1 MTPWTIQS
9 VEFSRPEYW
18 SGQPFPS
25 PGDLPNPGIE
35 PRSPTLQEDSLPA
48 EPQGKPLNHLRPI
61 RKTLEPLKQWNRLWL
76 TSFLDVPSYACP
88 TEFLFGDVITFTDSV
103 PFCHYLG
110 GDLHCQLCK
119 ESKKKSQMSIIG
131 SFQAASSYGRTGV
144 LQGVLL
150 RRSLR
155 AAVADALFSGSW
167 DVNVEAVHLAGRFSR

>member
-1 MTPWTIQS
+1 MWKLLSHVRLFVTLWTIQS
-9 VEFSRPEYW
+9 MEFSRPEYW

-25 PGDLPNPGIE
+25 PGDLPNPGIK

-76 TSFLDVPSYACP
+76 ASFLDVTSYACP

-110 GDLHCQLCK
+110 GDLHCKLWE
-119 ESKKKSQMSIIG
+119 ESKKNPK
-131 SFQAASSYGRTGV
+131 
-144 LQGVLL
+144 
-150 RRSLR
+150 
-155 AAVADALFSGSW
+155 
-167 DVNVEAVHLAGRFSR
+167 